1 MEIVTLRFV
10 VTEDDLNSLLVQF
23 VTAPPKIRNLHF
35 RVMPDAVSLAGV
47 YETVLRIPFDSEW
60 KCFVQEGRIVAR
72 LAAIKVI
79 GIGLGF
85 LKGYVL
91 KALSSNSTVLKFE
104 EESVVFDVDHFFEAM
119 AVPIKTNLLSVCC
132 ESGRLVIECDRQ
144 ARRD

>member
-10 VTEDDLNSLLVQF
+10 VTEDDLNGLLVKF

-35 RVMPDAVSLAGV
+35 RVMPDTLSLAGV
-47 YETVLRIPFDSEW
+47 YETVLRIPFNSEW
-60 KCFVQEGRIVAR
+60 KFFVQNGRIVAR

-79 GIGLGF
+79 GIGVGF

-91 KALSSNSTVLKFE
+91 KALSSNNSVLKFA
-104 EESVVFDVDHFFEAM
+104 EESVVFDVDRFFEQM

-132 ESGRLVIECDRQ
+132 ESGRLVIECDRH
-144 ARRD
+144 AP

>member
-1 MEIVTLRFV
+1 MEIVSLRFV
-10 VTEDDLNSLLVQF
+10 VTEDDLNSLLVKF
-23 VTAPPKIRNLHF
+23 VTAPPKIRDLHF
-35 RVMPDAVSLAGV
+35 RVMPDVLSLAGV

-60 KCFVQEGRIVAR
+60 KFFVQNGRIVAR

-91 KALSSNSTVLKFE
+91 KALSSNSTVLEFD
-104 EESVVFDVDHFFEAM
+104 EESVVFDVDHFFEQM